1 MDGWMYYGSLVVI
14 AMFIFSMTR
23 SNNNMLAFIA
33 LVVGVYIV
41 YSHET
46 GYTAT
51 DFRHEMVNTIDENA
65 VDFSKSD
72 NRDSSKGILEL
83 DK

>member
-1 MDGWMYYGSLVVI
+1 MDGLLYYGSLVVI
-14 AMFIFSMTR
+14 ALFIFSMTR
-23 SNNNMLAFIA
+23 THNNFLAFIA
-33 LVVGVYIV
+33 LLVGIYIV

-51 DFRHEMVNTIDENA
+51 DFRHDMVNTIDENA

-72 NRDSSKGILEL
+72 QRDGQSQLE
-83 DK
+83 

>member
-1 MDGWMYYGSLVVI
+1 MDGLTYYAALAVI
-14 AMFIFSMTR
+14 AIFIFQMTR
-23 SNNNMLAFIA
+23 THNNFLAFIA
-33 LVVGVYIV
+33 LLVGVYIV

-51 DFRHEMVNTIDENA
+51 DFRHDMVNTIDENA

-72 NRDSSKGILEL
+72 ERDGSSAPIK
-83 DK
+83 